1 MQDPGSHLSTGSSR
15 GNLDSTAAADGNAAE
30 ASGVPVARG
39 EAAEGGFGRVGPGR
53 EATIFFYLIFVVIL
67 GATAYLFSAF
77 VHDVV
82 LAFVITALISPVYER
97 LMLWSGQ
104 RKSVAALT
112 SVALVAVTVAAPIAT
127 LAINLFSEA
136 QALYLDVYER
146 VNLASIERFFFG
158 RGVFA
163 QNVRRLARKLG
174 VAYTPEAIQDYL
186 SDVMSSWSAVLYD
199 QINVFVSNTVA
210 ILFHF
215 GIILLMVFYM
225 LQEADQLKPYIRRL
239 TPLPDDEDERL
250 EAQFKAMSKAIVY
263 GNGIGSLIQGVLGG
277 LALSV
282 VDIRSPV
289 LWGTVMALF
298 SSLPVIGV
306 SIVSVPAALYLAFQ
320 GDYLQG
326 FLLYAFCS
334 IMNLVVENVVKTKLI
349 GSQIQIHSLLIFM
362 SILGGL
368 GMFGILGLLYGPLLV
383 ALALAVM
390 DLYDAR
396 YRVGAPER
404 GRTGAP

>member
-1 MQDPGSHLSTGSSR
+1 MKIDVSHDRAGAPPRDSEPTSPPENRSSQENSGAGVGSAERLSV
-15 GNLDSTAAADGNAAE
+15 AASE
-30 ASGVPVARG
+30 SK
-39 EAAEGGFGRVGPGR
+39 
-53 EATIFFYLIFVVIL
+53 EATIFFYMVFVTIL
-67 GATAYLFSAF
+67 AGTAYLFSNF

-82 LAFVITALISPVYER
+82 LAFVITALIGPVYER
-97 LMLWSGQ
+97 LMAWTGG
-104 RKSVAALT
+104 RKSISALT
-112 SVALVAVTVAAPIAT
+112 SVGLVAVTVAAPLGT

-136 QALYLDVYER
+136 QALYLDLYER
-146 VNLASIERFFFG
+146 VNLISIEKFFFG

-163 QNVRRLARKLG
+163 QNARRLARKLG
-174 VAYTPEAIQDYL
+174 VSYTPEAILDYL
-186 SDVMSSWSAVLYD
+186 SEVMRNWSAVLYE

-210 ILFHF
+210 MLFHF

-225 LQEADQLKPYIRRL
+225 LQEGEHLKPYIRRL

-250 EAQFKAMSKAIVY
+250 EHQFKAMSRAIVY

-277 LALSV
+277 IALSLA
-282 VDIRSPV
+282 DIRSPV

-306 SIVSVPAALYLAFQ
+306 SIVSVPVALYLVWQ
-320 GDYLQG
+320 GQYLQG

-334 IMNLVVENVVKTKLI
+334 MMNLVVENVVKTKLI

-362 SILGGL
+362 SILGGI

-396 YRVGAPER
+396 YRVGAPEKAR
-404 GRTGAP
+404 AERS